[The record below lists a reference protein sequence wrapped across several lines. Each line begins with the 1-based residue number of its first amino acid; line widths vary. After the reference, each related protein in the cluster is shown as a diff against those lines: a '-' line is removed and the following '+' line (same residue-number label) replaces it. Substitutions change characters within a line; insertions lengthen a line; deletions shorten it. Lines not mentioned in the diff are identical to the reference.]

1 MLSSRR
7 HAYLTRPIPQGR
19 TKSPVRTKKKKL
31 FYATSIDDFLQSQS
45 MKPMISQDQKVRQ
58 IEDNL
63 TTSLIGLSNRWDI
76 FNAHRNA
83 FDQIIQSFK
92 TKSNSMIKVK
102 TGYDQFIN
110 SLKSENDAEVEKID
124 NIKKSSDQIIANLSL
139 EREKIKAK
147 RESLHKLID
156 QVNTIN
162 RDLVSENDDLQNKIR
177 NLMLIISEKTT
188 IINEKKNQLTDLKAV
203 FTNHIEKQEKS
214 LSVNQNLT
222 KKVNKLNNSLHDLT
236 VEVEKSL
243 DSLYDH
249 RSSFYFLQRNANHL
263 KSHLNNLQE
272 EVNDKYMQIEQLKSR
287 NTEVN
292 SAIQLISDN
301 TDKIVK
307 QKQEIEKAIKI
318 LREKSSIK

>member
-139 EREKIKAK
+139 EREKIKTK

-214 LSVNQNLT
+214 LSVN
-222 KKVNKLNNSLHDLT
+222 VD
-236 VEVEKSL
+236 VEKSL